1 MRATSKANAYI
12 NAFGKERGRDLE
24 PWAAEILTFCQLR
37 QFIGSKMLAIGID
50 PLQASDLLS
59 TSTNML

>member
-12 NAFGKERGRDLE
+12 NAFGKERVRDLE

-50 PLQASDLLS
+50 PLQV
-59 TSTNML
+59 